1 MRLNAAIASAVALFA
16 AASIACA
23 ESVYVKYRG
32 EVDLRFFDCS
42 DITRSS
48 FINRVCYDRRN
59 EYMLISLNGTF
70 YHYCEIDAG
79 TVSSLLN
86 APSMG
91 RFYNA
96 SIKGQFDCRVH
107 RVPGY

>member
-1 MRLNAAIASAVALFA
+1 MRLIAAIAIAVAFSVC
-16 AASIACA
+16 ASVAHT

-32 EVDLRFFDCS
+32 DVDLKPFDCS

-70 YHYCEIDAG
+70 YHYCEIDAA
-79 TVSSLLN
+79 TVSSFLS

-107 RVPGY
+107 RVPDY